1 MKNIRPQKGPQEQ
14 FLSCDADI
22 AVYGG
27 AAGGGKSF
35 ALLLEPLHYITTVKG
50 FGGVIF
56 RRMSTQVRAEGGL
69 WDQSEELYIYV
80 GGTPKET
87 TLEWDFAPFGNTL
100 KFAHMEH
107 EKNRLDWQGS
117 QIPFIGFDELTHFT
131 EKQFDYLLSRNRS
144 MCGVMPYIRATCNPE
159 PESWVKELVRWWLDE
174 DGRYADQKKSGIVRW
189 FIRSGNEKIWGDT
202 KKELTDQ
209 YGEQCCPLSFTFIPS
224 SVEDNKILL
233 KKDPSYLAKL
243 NQLPHIEKQQLLY
256 GDWLSKRMAG
266 NIFRG
271 EWFNYVDITPKCKA
285 TVRFWDKAAT
295 VATDKN
301 PDPDW
306 TVGVKL
312 GWLAGKFYVLDVIRL
327 RGTPSTI
334 EDTMLEAARQDGTAT
349 AIRWEEEGGSS
360 GKESTYHLAKLLVG
374 YNTGGVRPIKN
385 KVERSK
391 PVSSAAEHG
400 LLHLVEAS
408 WNKQFIDE
416 LENFPQ
422 EGVHDDQVDAL
433 SGAFNYLTK
442 GNTSFKASRYIM
454 TR

>member
-1 MKNIRPQKGPQEQ
+1 
-14 FLSCDADI
+14 
-22 AVYGG
+22 
-27 AAGGGKSF
+27 
-35 ALLLEPLHYITTVKG
+35 
-50 FGGVIF
+50 
-56 RRMSTQVRAEGGL
+56 
-69 WDQSEELYIYV
+69 
-80 GGTPKET
+80 
-87 TLEWDFAPFGNTL
+87 
-100 KFAHMEH
+100 MEH

-144 MCGVMPYIRATCNPE
+144 MCGVRPYIRATCNPE
-159 PESWVKELVRWWLDE
+159 PESWVKDLIRWWLDDE
-174 DGRYADQKKSGIVRW
+174 GRYADKEKSGIIRW
-189 FIRSGNEKIWGDT
+189 FIRAGNDKIWGDSEQ
-202 KKELTDQ
+202 ELKDQ
-209 YGEQCCPLSFTFIPS
+209 YGEDCAPLSITFIHS
-224 SVEDNKILL
+224 SIEDNKILL
-233 KKDPSYLAKL
+233 RKDPTYLAKL
-243 NQLPHIEKQQLLY
+243 KQMPSVERQQLLY

-266 NIFRG
+266 NIFRA
-271 EWFNYVDITPKCKA
+271 EWFVPYDIEPKCKA

-306 TVGVKL
+306 TFGVKL
-312 GWLAGKFYVLDVIRL
+312 GYLAHKFYVLDVIRL
-327 RGTPSTI
+327 RGTPSAV
-334 EDTMLEAARQDGTAT
+334 EQAMLNAAQQDGTKT

-374 YNTGGVRPIKN
+374 YNTGGIRPIRN

-391 PVSSAAEHG
+391 PVSAAAEHG
-400 LLHLVEAS
+400 LIHIVEGE
-408 WNKQFIDE
+408 WNKAFLTE

-442 GNTSFKASRYIM
+442 GNTQIKASRYIS